1 MNLRKI
7 GAVALAAAGLAA
19 LTLPAAAGQRHW
31 FYGNYG
37 AYDRGAVVDFGF
49 WAGPRPAPPP
59 LPPQYQAAYPPVY
72 AGPRTAAPE
81 FYYEVAPGSYVPV
94 YANDGRNRPVVTDEY
109 GNPLPYRPAPRA
121 RQARPRQG
129 LSYVPKPK
137 PKPEVPQQVAATDPN
152 ATVVETDHPVKKP
165 DVPQEVATTDP
176 KATIVETDHPVKNAT
191 EKMISCDKARE
202 IVGGFGFT
210 DIQTVGCA
218 GKEYGFRARRD
229 GKDFDVRL
237 SSFSGELISVKH
249 R

>member
-19 LTLPAAAGQRHW
+19 LTLPADAGRRHW

-37 AYDRGAVVDFGF
+37 AYDRGAVVEFGY

-59 LPPQYQAAYPPVY
+59 LPPQYYAAYPPVY
-72 AGPRTAAPE
+72 AGPQQAVPE

-94 YANDGRNRPVVTDEY
+94 YPNDGREQAVVTDAY
-109 GNPLPYRPAPRA
+109 GNPLPNQLVPRA
-121 RQARPRQG
+121 RQVRPRQG
-129 LSYVPKPK
+129 LAHVPKPK
-137 PKPEVPQQVAATDPN
+137 PKPEMPQQVATSDPR
-152 ATVVETDHPVKKP
+152 
-165 DVPQEVATTDP
+165 
-176 KATIVETDHPVKNAT
+176 ATIVETDKTLQKPAEAV
-191 EKMISCDKARE
+191 ISCDKARE
-202 IVGGFGFT
+202 IVGGFGFS

-237 SSFSGELISVKH
+237 SSLSGQLISVK
-249 R
+249 RR